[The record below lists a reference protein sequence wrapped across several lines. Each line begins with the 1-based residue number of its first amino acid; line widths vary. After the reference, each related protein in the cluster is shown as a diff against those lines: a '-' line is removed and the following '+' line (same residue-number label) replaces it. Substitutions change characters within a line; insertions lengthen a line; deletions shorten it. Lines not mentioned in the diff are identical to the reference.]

1 MPRCVRGFQRV
12 WRGLDNQFLV
22 AHVQLVALLLLGLLV
37 VGSVGERLF
46 RFPVLLKNV
55 GMEQL
60 DVPAIAAFVNERQYR
75 DLLYFADQH
84 PGIHILR
91 DVGLFSPAT
100 DVTYAVSRAA
110 SLELADLDHV
120 VVVRGREKLF
130 LESDLG
136 SWRILLGEGRPEVVL
151 QFQRDGWTHY
161 VDARLVDGFA
171 GPMSPPASATDRGVL
186 SPWRRILSEATVLL
200 GLHVTGL
207 FLLAGSPIPFRIR
220 PWLGVLV
227 GASAFV
233 TVAFP
238 VAALPRGTLLS
249 SLMLLALSI
258 LWALRARSSG
268 MQLASPTPGR
278 PNGPRHA
285 AAVAVLLVTPA
296 AVTTRGLVTATQD
309 SLAYLGGG
317 KILADGLFTFSLLRH
332 EFQLGQQLLHSLG
345 FATGSAGLQS
355 LGTVVLMMSML
366 LVGTVASSHSV
377 TSSPSRLTVLAVM
390 SLFLV
395 NGAMQNYAAYVNSH
409 MLVSGLLAALY
420 VIWLFSNL
428 GQASKEGHHVQER
441 VPKAVIF
448 SLIMGL
454 TLLRGEAPLVVALL
468 AIGMQV
474 TTQHSPGT
482 SDERR
487 WSFVWGQL
495 GIATGLWHGFV
506 LLSARASES
515 AAPASAR
522 IGALLA
528 VVFLATWWASRRL
541 SPDWLLVG
549 GRLAVVSLWLALAA
563 VLVLVPAQVAV
574 IETTRQNVLV
584 GVGRYGILGIFL
596 ALSAGLLP
604 AVARSTEVG
613 LRLRPARYLVAGY
626 FPAIMLPRLA
636 SSQAWAPGA
645 SIDLDLI
652 SQGAR
657 LGWSDSVNRIWF
669 HLAVV
674 LLLALLLA
682 LTESNAEPSDA
693 LTVVGRGAFAL
704 LAGTTFFSFV
714 AGSSWQNVG
723 AVAYRM
729 LGLTIAAFVVIL
741 AVLLAGAGR
750 KTSPTSSRAGETA
763 DVAR

>member
-1 MPRCVRGFQRV
+1 MAERSQGMLHCLRRSG
-12 WRGLDNQFLV
+12 
-22 AHVQLVALLLLGLLV
+22 AHARSAPAQAVALLLFALLV
-37 VGSVGERLF
+37 AGSIGERRF
-46 RFPVLLKNV
+46 DFPVQLRTM
-55 GMEQL
+55 GTEQL
-60 DVPAIAAFVNERQYR
+60 DVPTVAAFVNERQYR
-75 DLLYFADQH
+75 ELLFFAEH
-84 PGIHILR
+84 HAGIHIVR
-91 DVGLFSPAT
+91 DRGMVWPAA
-100 DVTYAVSRAA
+100 DVTYAVTRAA
-110 SLELADLDHV
+110 TLEFADLSHV
-120 VVVRGREKLF
+120 RVVPGSEKF
-130 LESDLG
+130 ILEFDWG
-136 SWRILLGEGRPEVVL
+136 FWRISLDEGRPDVVL
-151 QFQRDGWTHY
+151 QFERDGSVHY
-161 VDARLVDGFA
+161 VDARIAEGFTRSISPLSAVDA
-171 GPMSPPASATDRGVL
+171 VEL
-186 SPWRRILSEATVLL
+186 SPWRRIASEVIVL
-200 GLHVTGL
+200 GGFH
-207 FLLAGSPIPFRIR
+207 LAGLLLLVGSIVPPSVR
-220 PWLGVLV
+220 PWLALLV
-227 GASAFV
+227 GASAFLV
-233 TVAFP
+233 LAFP
-238 VAALPRGTLLS
+238 LAAFQHGTLAAGLALPVLS
-249 SLMLLALSI
+249 SLA
-258 LWALRARSSG
+258 ALRVRRS
-268 MQLASPTPGR
+268 MTQRKAATQ
-278 PNGPRHA
+278 GPSNVVRHVGA
-285 AAVAVLLVTPA
+285 IAVFVVTP
-296 AVTTRGLVTATQD
+296 VVVIMRGLVAATQD
-309 SLAYLGGG
+309 SVDYLSGG
-317 KILADGLFTFSLLRH
+317 KFLADGLFTVSLLRH
-332 EFQLGQQLLHSLG
+332 EFQFGQQILHSLG
-345 FATGSAGLQS
+345 FGAGSAGLQS
-355 LGTVVLMMSML
+355 LGSVVSVMSML
-366 LVGTVASSHSV
+366 LVGTVAADRSSSGKLA
-377 TSSPSRLTVLAVM
+377 RLTLWTAM

-395 NGAMQNYAAYVNSH
+395 NGAMRNYAAYVNAH
-409 MLVSGLLAALY
+409 MMVAGLLAVLY
-420 VIWLFSNL
+420 VIWLLSNVEHAGPSPSQL
-428 GQASKEGHHVQER
+428 
-441 VPKAVIF
+441 PKLVIF
-448 SLIMGL
+448 AIIVALV
-454 TLLRGEAPLVVALL
+454 LLRGEAPLVIALL
-468 AIGMQV
+468 AIGMQL
-474 TTQHSPGT
+474 TPHPT
-482 SDERR
+482 SNMPAAGR
-487 WSFVWGQL
+487 WAFVWGQL

-506 LLSARASES
+506 LLSARASGS
-515 AAPASAR
+515 AVPASAR

-596 ALSAGLLP
+596 ALSAGLLL

-682 LTESNAEPSDA
+682 LTESNAESSDA